1 MHSAAPTLQ
10 LQIIEDLT
18 QDHNYRLYTVIVEE
32 ENHLKSNHTWVHCY
46 ILIQQM
52 YLSWTRE
59 GKPENHVIRLYE
71 QGICSVTS
79 DGNSIHVFNS

>member
-10 LQIIEDLT
+10 LQVIEDLT

-52 YLSWTRE
+52 YLS
-59 GKPENHVIRLYE
+59 
-71 QGICSVTS
+71 
-79 DGNSIHVFNS
+79 